1 MDSALEQESIL
12 TSRDMV
18 IDERSNKSKPI
29 WVMIYAN
36 SPKKIETKNVDS
48 ATALATEP
56 RADSKEFYCPAD
68 SMSGQD
74 KENPVF

>member
-1 MDSALEQESIL
+1 MESNLEQKVYL
-12 TSRDMV
+12 PARDIV
-18 IDERSNKSKPI
+18 IDERSNKNKPI
-29 WVMIYAN
+29 WVMMYAN
-36 SPKKIETKNVDS
+36 SPKKIETKNADS

-56 RADSKEFYCPAD
+56 RADSKESYCTAD

>member
-1 MDSALEQESIL
+1 
-12 TSRDMV
+12 MV

-29 WVMIYAN
+29 WVMMYAN
-36 SPKKIETKNVDS
+36 SPKKIGTKKADS

-56 RADSKEFYCPAD
+56 LADSKEFYCTAD

>member
-1 MDSALEQESIL
+1 
-12 TSRDMV
+12 
-18 IDERSNKSKPI
+18 
-29 WVMIYAN
+29 MIYAN
-36 SPKKIETKNVDS
+36 SPKKIETKNADS

-56 RADSKEFYCPAD
+56 RADSKESYCTAD

>member
-1 MDSALEQESIL
+1 
-12 TSRDMV
+12 
-18 IDERSNKSKPI
+18 
-29 WVMIYAN
+29 MIYAN
-36 SPKKIETKNVDS
+36 SPKKIETKNADS

-56 RADSKEFYCPAD
+56 RADSKEFYRRAD